1 MLAPLQPVLE
11 SPREVDVEEL
21 EAELSALWRSAAEGA
36 SGQRVVTRACAL
48 TLLVSV
54 ESEDAAW
61 EVSNLIGDVT
71 RQNPCRAI
79 IMASE
84 PLARPGGINA
94 WISAH
99 CHLPVEG
106 EKQVCSEQV
115 AVVARGDSVRA
126 LPNVVLPLVIPGLP
140 IYLWWRAPRFEP
152 EPCYEDIL
160 RVTDRVLIDSGRFPH
175 PALDLPRLTERAR
188 EAGIRMGFSDLNW
201 VRMTPWRELIA
212 QCFDPSELRPYLARV
227 KKVTVEYE
235 KTSPRRSAQEAQAW
249 LLAAWLGSRMNWDPA
264 EPATEASD
272 ASRTWIFNSTDG
284 RVEVRLVPR
293 EFVGGGEGMCFN
305 ITLEAAG
312 DPPARFSLKRGP
324 EGICVTTQCAVEGR
338 EPVSRNV
345 RLEVLEEI
353 EVVNDELKYLG
364 RNRVFEQTLAMLGR
378 MAGL

>member
-54 ESEDAAW
+54 ESEVAAW
-61 EVSNLIGDVT
+61 EVSSLIGDVT

-94 WISAH
+94 WISTH

-140 IYLWWRAPRFEP
+140 IYLWWRARRFEP
-152 EPCYEDIL
+152 ESYYDDIL
-160 RVTDRVLIDSGRFPH
+160 RVADG
-175 PALDLPRLTERAR
+175 ALFDTARIPDQASNMTRLA
-188 EAGIRMGFSDLNW
+188 
-201 VRMTPWRELIA
+201 P
-212 QCFDPSELRPYLARV
+212 
-227 KKVTVEYE
+227 
-235 KTSPRRSAQEAQAW
+235 
-249 LLAAWLGSRMNWDPA
+249 
-264 EPATEASD
+264 
-272 ASRTWIFNSTDG
+272 
-284 RVEVRLVPR
+284 
-293 EFVGGGEGMCFN
+293 
-305 ITLEAAG
+305 
-312 DPPARFSLKRGP
+312 
-324 EGICVTTQCAVEGR
+324 
-338 EPVSRNV
+338 
-345 RLEVLEEI
+345 
-353 EVVNDELKYLG
+353 
-364 RNRVFEQTLAMLGR
+364 
-378 MAGL
+378 

>member
-152 EPCYEDIL
+152 EPYYEDIL

-212 QCFDPSELRPYLARV
+212 QCFDPSELRPYLDRV
-227 KKVTVEYE
+227 KKVTIEFE
-235 KTSPRRSAQEAQAW
+235 KSSPRRSAQEAQAW
-249 LLAAWLGSRMNWDPA
+249 LLAAWLGSRLKWDPA
-264 EPATEASD
+264 GPVTETSD
-272 ASRTWIFNSTDG
+272 GLRILVFMSPDG

-293 EFVGGGEGMCFN
+293 QFVGGGEGMCFN